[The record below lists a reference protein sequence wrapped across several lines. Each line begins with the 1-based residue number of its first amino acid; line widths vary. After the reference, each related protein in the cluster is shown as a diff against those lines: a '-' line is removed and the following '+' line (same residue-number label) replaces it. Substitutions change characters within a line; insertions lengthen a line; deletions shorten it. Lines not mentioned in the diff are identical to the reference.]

1 MFMKMVVVVDSLPV
15 TKAFFLERNCN
26 IPMCLTP
33 KWQGIPVPVLYGT
46 TVLEEP

>member
-26 IPMCLTP
+26 IPM
-33 KWQGIPVPVLYGT
+33 WQGIPVPVPSGA